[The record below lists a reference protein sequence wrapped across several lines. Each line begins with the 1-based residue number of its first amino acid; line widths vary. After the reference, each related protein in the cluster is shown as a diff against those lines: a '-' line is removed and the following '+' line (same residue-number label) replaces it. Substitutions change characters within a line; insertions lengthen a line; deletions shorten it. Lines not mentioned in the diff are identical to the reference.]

1 MQPMTDS
8 AQSTEEQT
16 QQRPTLVLLVYSW
29 DMLLGILAI
38 FGALAA
44 FGGQVAVGARLIEVP
59 LLLQI
64 LGAMSS
70 AAYAAILLILAA
82 LLTRR
87 QEWIRRLQ
95 MVTLAA
101 AIALALSSLL
111 VGYLTGGD
119 VDILALLVTL
129 LFMLV
134 DALCI
139 VVMTEKR
146 ITAWYAEPAPA
157 PRYAVGTLGF
167 WVLSGFALLII
178 QATVR

>member
-1 MQPMTDS
+1 MQRMPEA
-8 AQSTEEQT
+8 AQTSEEQA

-44 FGGQVAVGARLIEVP
+44 FGGQVAVGARLIDVP
-59 LLLQI
+59 LPLQI

-70 AAYAAILLILAA
+70 AAYAAILLIIAA

-87 QEWIRRLQ
+87 RAWIRRLQ
-95 MVTLAA
+95 IITLAA
-101 AIALALSSLL
+101 AIALALTSLL
-111 VGYLTGGD
+111 VGYLTGGS

-129 LFMLV
+129 LFVLF

-139 VVMTEKR
+139 VVMTERR
-146 ITAWYAEPAPA
+146 ITSWYTEPGQA
-157 PRYAVGTLGF
+157 PRYAAGTLGF
-167 WVLSGFALLII
+167 WVLSGCALLII

>member
-1 MQPMTDS
+1 MPRMS
-8 AQSTEEQT
+8 ASAPTGEEQA

-87 QEWIRRLQ
+87 QTWIRRVQ
-95 MVTLAA
+95 IVTLAA
-101 AIALALSSLL
+101 AVALALSSLL
-111 VGYLTGGD
+111 VGYLSGGG

-129 LFMLV
+129 LFVLV
-134 DALCI
+134 DTLCI

-146 ITAWYAEPAPA
+146 INAWYTEPAAA

-167 WVLSGFALLII
+167 WVLSGLALLII
-178 QATVR
+178 QAAVR